1 MDLLFCHHCG
11 NVIREKDKFCS
22 ECGLKVSSIS
32 ATRSSRANINLQPL
46 KAGENRPSAPVAV
59 ASPVAVQA
67 QPFSLPDPSESILPH
82 TAPAASVAGAQ
93 PQPQPQV
100 APDVPIQSLT
110 FMEEK
115 PASEQAADFFANA
128 VNMIPALRSAPTPP
142 AVAEQTAPPPAPP
155 PAVVPQAV
163 AKQQADPPP
172 SIVANAVAKSTAAD
186 SPPAVAKRAK
196 SAEPEP
202 AVILPEPTKN
212 ARQRRESAKSASA
225 GKPASR
231 QPFVLGAAI
240 LTAIILMAV
249 TQTPLLSGYSDEG
262 IWQVQYTTL
271 GVKTRSFFV
280 HLQRRGTGL
289 TGTPVSAGG
298 DGLSGIAL
306 DNGTVSLGQRSLV
319 PGQRGL
325 RFDGQGNLSE
335 GRLSGWIMSGG
346 RGTWEAN
353 RRDFFYLL
361 VHPPSGE
368 WLRDLFLKSLLGFLL
383 LSFGLIGASVKIFGP
398 NGYINI
404 KSRKQYVP
412 TRHKGDQNKWLSQYG
427 RGLTAGSLPLGTR
440 IDWAPWHLAP
450 RRLNLPADLRV
461 TNPHI
466 LAVGGSGKG
475 KTRLLA
481 GMAVHDIEC
490 GDRAVIIVDPDGALS
505 DLVVRHIAR
514 HPDVAELTRRLRIID
529 GTRDLPLA
537 FNPIREPSD
546 GQLQNMASS
555 VVAGF
560 RAIYTPAPGQ
570 QQTWT
575 QQTAHILRSALLLL
589 AVNGRSLGDL
599 PTLLTDNDER
609 DLLLQTVEARKNECA
624 ELLMISES
632 WSRYRKL
639 ARSEQWLDWVEP
651 ILNRLQPVLGDP
663 KLNAIISS
671 GKHDVDFRSVL
682 ENQGVVIVKLPRARF
697 GDHAS
702 LVGALVV
709 GCVQNAALSL
719 SHEDDACR
727 HPASLYLDDFS
738 SFLDKDMFQLVSNDT
753 RRYGLGLICSTRSLQ
768 EIPEDYRNYVVNNVG
783 NMAAFA
789 CAPKDAEALGKQ
801 IFRVDGR
808 QAKQRTIQHI
818 FNAVN
823 TAISNYD
830 LIADEEKLNMDRII
844 GQEDR
849 TFFWYKVS
857 SVAGVFNMRAPDFQ
871 DIDRD
876 SVDMKLLARAY
887 RPYKDKK

>member
-32 ATRSSRANINLQPL
+32 ATRSPRASISLQAL
-46 KAGENRPSAPVAV
+46 KASAVQPAVPSAVAP
-59 ASPVAVQA
+59 SPVSGSAGIES
-67 QPFSLPDPSESILPH
+67 FRLPEPTDSPTPL
-82 TAPAASVAGAQ
+82 
-93 PQPQPQV
+93 
-100 APDVPIQSLT
+100 
-110 FMEEK
+110 
-115 PASEQAADFFANA
+115 
-128 VNMIPALRSAPTPP
+128 APTPASGLPEPYLPDAQPSTFMPDRPSRERGLDFFVDAVNLIP
-142 AVAEQTAPPPAPP
+142 AVRHAATPPVVAGPQLDPTPDPVPKVVAEQTADLPPQIVAKAVAKATAAPP
-155 PAVVPQAV
+155 PPV
-163 AKQQADPPP
+163 
-172 SIVANAVAKSTAAD
+172 
-186 SPPAVAKRAK
+186 VAKRSKTNPA
-196 SAEPEP
+196 AEP
-202 AVILPEPTKN
+202 AVSLPEPTNDAKK
-212 ARQRRESAKSASA
+212 RRREAQSRVSKST
-225 GKPASR
+225 GR
-231 QPFVLGAAI
+231 QLLVVIAAVVAAI
-240 LTAIILMAV
+240 IFIAA
-249 TQTPLLSGYSDEG
+249 TQTPLLAGFADEG
-262 IWQVQYTTL
+262 IWQFRYTTL

-280 HLQRRGTGL
+280 HLQRRGNTL
-289 TGTPVSAGG
+289 TGTPMTPGG
-298 DGLSGIAL
+298 DALSGFVFN
-306 DNGTVSLGQRSLV
+306 NGTITISQR
-319 PGQRGL
+319 PIIPGL
-325 RFDGQGNLSE
+325 RPLSFGCYGQLSDGKLTGS
-335 GRLSGWIMSGG
+335 ISGG
-346 RGTWEAN
+346 RGTWEA
-353 RRDFFYLL
+353 RRLDWFALL
-361 VHPPSGE
+361 FNPPSPE
-368 WLRDLFLKSLLGFLL
+368 WLRDQFLKAMLGFLL
-383 LSFGLIGASVKIFGP
+383 LSFGLIAASLKIFGP

-412 TRHKGDQNKWLSQYG
+412 TRHKGDQNNWLSQYG
-427 RGLTAGSLPLGTR
+427 KELIAGSLPLGTR

-450 RRLNLPADLRV
+450 RKLNLPADLRR

-466 LAVGGSGKG
+466 LSVGGSGKG
-475 KTRLLA
+475 KTRLMA

-505 DLVVRHIAR
+505 DLVVRHIAT
-514 HPDVAELTRRLRIID
+514 HKDAAGIAKRLRIID
-529 GTRDLPLA
+529 GTRDQPLA
-537 FNPIREPSD
+537 FNPICEPQD

-609 DLLLQTVEARKNECA
+609 DLLLQTVEARKSECA

-639 ARSEQWLDWVEP
+639 ARSEHWLDWVEP

-663 KLNAIISS
+663 KLSAIIAS

-682 ENQGVVIVKLPRARF
+682 ENQGIVIVKLPRARF
-697 GDHAS
+697 GDHAA

-719 SHEDDACR
+719 SDEDDACQ

-738 SFLDKDMFQLVSNDT
+738 SFIDKDMFQLVGNDT

-768 EIPEDYRNYVVNNVG
+768 EIPEDYRNHVVNNVG

-808 QAKQRTIQHI
+808 QAKQRTIQHF

-857 SVAGVFNMRAPDFQ
+857 SIAGVFNLRAPDFP

-876 SVDMKLLARAY
+876 SVDMKVLARAY